1 MIHTKFQDFVN
12 ESLSN
17 LSKTRKWNMTPQGYS
32 DMYFVYRLPKS
43 KIGEYLNTW
52 FVGEVRNSTRGSFK
66 SNDEMIT
73 LKEVD
78 QDTANHLYN
87 RKYNP
92 VVIRIMN
99 AFQKDANLYQMKLV
113 IRSVDDSSYGI
124 WWNDTDLES
133 LEATRVELM
142 KHINTL
148 PVVNGEQLLDY
159 CVTLGADPTSK
170 DYN

>member
-1 MIHTKFQDFVN
+1 MIHTKFKDFVN

-17 LSKTRKWNMTPQGYS
+17 LSKARKWDISPQGDS
-32 DMYFVYRLPKS
+32 DLYFVYQLSKS
-43 KIGEYLNTW
+43 EIGAYLNTW
-52 FVGEVRNSTRGSFK
+52 FVGEVRNS
-66 SNDEMIT
+66 SNGTFRSIDEMIT

-87 RKYNP
+87 HKYNP
-92 VVIRIMN
+92 IVIRIMN
-99 AFQKDANLYQMKLV
+99 AYRNDKDLYQMKLF
-113 IRSVDDSSYGI
+113 ISSVDDSSYGI
-124 WWNDTDLES
+124 WWNDTTLES
-133 LEATRVELM
+133 LEATRIELM

-159 CVTLGADPTSK
+159 CVTMGADASSK